1 MNSSWHHRT
10 ILSTKNKLDLLVVLE
25 RGTEAAR
32 FWQSWRQVI
41 VWALPTLYFIF
52 DILALHCAVCASLI
66 SCFFRYDRVYLTI
79 YTIEITA
86 LFICFLNLLVCFFEA
101 ARYSYYITR
110 KIPSKLISQ
119 VSSHGITDKSD
130 CSISSFPPS
139 NRNFITQWLSALHF
153 GDWTVQTPKNLF
165 SPNYT
170 RHNLSGSSIGSSFNN
185 RKSESAFGDN
195 ALFIHSMPL
204 IDHHSAYA
212 ERHSNHPVSLSAKVG
227 SRTSPR
233 SRPTS
238 SIQTNK
244 QLEEYFQKSPQNS
257 ELFQSAITS
266 FSTSLGSLSFPHSDH
281 IIGISQSFR
290 LASSKNNSYEVGTA
304 IYDDEQGKVASD
316 ENSVVSLVTGS
327 RIMVTNKR
335 ISLSPIPLNLIDV
348 GNELTSED
356 GKGVA
361 SDGTDVTRNADNDS
375 ITFRVNHNAAKRSPK
390 KGRGFTQPL
399 IRRSE
404 SYERRRLSSLSPH
417 SPSGNQFSSV
427 IQLNGIESS
436 PTGKQ
441 IPITS
446 SEILN
451 QYRMDAD
458 DFAVAEHNL
467 RSWICQT
474 ILRPLITKIDEINAI
489 FIKFH
494 AHLHLKIGHSSVEAL
509 QTAAS
514 SKNDLLKSAL
524 PYVLPYLKTHEKQS
538 YLIKRCRELSADVC
552 MRNYNWQGGGYEP
565 AERKEEGEHGYSP
578 TERAWGPHLPTDA
591 QLIWSWFAVYMDA
604 RMRTNPL
611 VNDIEMPFSSVFY
624 LRKPAKPSPLQ
635 CMKKSFYI
643 YQSSV
648 HPPHFEL
655 VLDGGRERFEV
666 DRGTKNLWRTI
677 LLFIQHIRLFNEG
690 QLDE

>member
-52 DILALHCAVCASLI
+52 DILALHCAVCA
-66 SCFFRYDRVYLTI
+66 
-79 YTIEITA
+79 
-86 LFICFLNLLVCFFEA
+86 
-101 ARYSYYITR
+101 
-110 KIPSKLISQ
+110 
-119 VSSHGITDKSD
+119 SD

-390 KGRGFTQPL
+390 KAEARKIEFRFTQPL

-451 QYRMDAD
+451 QMDAD

-489 FIKFH
+489 FIKACFKKFLQHGPCEFH

-552 MRNYNWQGGGYEP
+552 
-565 AERKEEGEHGYSP
+565 EHGYSP

-690 QLDE
+690 QLGDIKIDENGINLACVLE